1 MGQSSMIVET
11 SSANA
16 GTRAPDPRGARI
28 RTMLRRQAL
37 ALFVTLFIILFAIVY
52 FAPNIFFTIQSGQVG
67 VMYLRFFGGTQT
79 DRVLGEGLKIIPP
92 WDKVFI
98 YNVRVQ
104 EQKHDMN
111 VLTKEGMSAT
121 LHLSIRYHPETEM
134 VGLLHERVGPKYADR
149 IVIPEV
155 EQALRTIMGEFELH
169 EVYGSQRGLVQK
181 AINDS
186 LEQVSQK
193 FVKVDS
199 IVLRS
204 VELPSKVKD
213 AIEEKM
219 TQKELSEAYEYK
231 LEREK
236 QEADRKKIEAEGI
249 KTHNDILNSSLNPSI
264 LKWEAI
270 QATKELATSPNAK
283 TIIVGTNSASL
294 PVMLNSDK

>member
-1 MGQSSMIVET
+1 MIVET
-11 SSANA
+11 NSANA
-16 GTRAPDPRGARI
+16 GRSVPDSGSARHGQII
-28 RTMLRRQAL
+28 RRHLL
-37 ALFVTLFIILFAIVY
+37 KFFVSLFIIVFAIVY

-92 WDKVFI
+92 WDKLFV
-98 YNVRVQ
+98 YNIRVQ
-104 EQKHDMN
+104 EQKHEMT

-121 LHLSIRYHPETEM
+121 LHLSIRYHPEADM
-134 VGLLHERVGPKYADR
+134 VGLLHERVGPEYADR

-155 EQALRTIMGEFELH
+155 EQALRMIMGEFELH

-204 VELPSKVKD
+204 VELPQKVKN

-219 TQKELSEAYEYK
+219 TQKELSEAYEYR
-231 LEREK
+231 LERER
-236 QEADRKKIEAEGI
+236 QEAERKKIEADGI
-249 KTHNDILNSSLNPSI
+249 KTHNDILNSSLNPLI

-270 QATKELATSPNAK
+270 QATKELANSPNAK
-283 TIIVGTNSASL
+283 TLIVGTNSTSL